1 MKHPRIEVKELKK
14 SFNETVILDQ
24 INFKVHPGE
33 SLVVIGASG
42 SGKSV
47 LTKCIV
53 GLLKPDNGDIFLDG
67 HRLDTNSSDGTPVAA
82 NSISYVFQNSALF
95 DSLTVIENISFGP
108 RFLNKQNEKDANE
121 IARESMI
128 KLDIHPKFWPLHP
141 KELSSSLRKIVAI
154 ARALAVK
161 PKIIIFDEP
170 STGLDIRASH
180 KLDSLIRDSVK
191 NENITAITIT
201 HDMNSALHIADSIA
215 MLHEGKLIWS
225 GEPSELK
232 KSNHAEVRRFI
243 KAFLTS
249 T

>member
-24 INFKVHPGE
+24 INFKVHQGE

-47 LTKCIV
+47 LTKCLV

-67 HRLDTNSSDGTPVAA
+67 HQLDTNSSDGTPVAA

-128 KLDIHPKFWPLHP
+128 KLDIHPKFWPMHP

-243 KAFLTS
+243 KPFLTS

>member
-1 MKHPRIEVKELKK
+1 MKNPQIEVRELKK
-14 SFNETVILDQ
+14 SFNETVVLDQ
-24 INFKVHPGE
+24 INFTVHRGE

-47 LTKCIV
+47 LAKCIV
-53 GLLKPDNGDIFLDG
+53 GLLKPDNGNIFLDG
-67 HRLDTNSSDGTPVAA
+67 RRLDTNSSDSTPVAA
-82 NSISYVFQNSALF
+82 SSISYVFQNSALF

-108 RFLNKQNEKDANE
+108 QFLNQQNEDDANK

-128 KLDIHPKFWPLHP
+128 KLDIHPKFWPMYP
-141 KELSSSLRKIVAI
+141 KELSSSSRKIVAI

-180 KLDSLIRDSVK
+180 KLDYLIRDSVK
-191 NENITAITIT
+191 NDNITAITIT
-201 HDMNSALHIADSIA
+201 HDIDSALHIADTIA

-225 GEPSELK
+225 GEASELK
-232 KSNHAEVRRFI
+232 KSNQAEVRRFI
-243 KAFLTS
+243 KPFLTS

>member
-1 MKHPRIEVKELKK
+1 MKYPRIEVRELKK
-14 SFNETVILDQ
+14 SFDETVILDH
-24 INFKVHPGE
+24 INFKVHVGE
-33 SLVVIGASG
+33 SLVIIGASG

-67 HRLDTNSSDGTPVAA
+67 HRLETNSSDGKPVAA
-82 NSISYVFQNSALF
+82 NLISYVFQNSALF

-108 RFLNKQNEKDANE
+108 QFLNKQNKRDANE

-128 KLDIHPKFWPLHP
+128 KLDIPPKFWSMYP
-141 KELSSSLRKIVAI
+141 KELSSSSRKIVAI

-170 STGLDIRASH
+170 STGLDIRASQ
-180 KLDSLIRDSVK
+180 KLDYLIRDSVK

-201 HDMNSALHIADSIA
+201 HDMNSALHIADSVA

-232 KSNHAEVRRFI
+232 RSNREEVRRFI
-243 KAFLTS
+243 KPFLTLR
-249 T
+249 

>member
-1 MKHPRIEVKELKK
+1 MKYPRIEVRELKK
-14 SFNETVILDQ
+14 SFDETVILDQ
-24 INFKVHPGE
+24 INFKVHLGE
-33 SLVVIGASG
+33 SLVIIGASG

-53 GLLKPDNGDIFLDG
+53 GLMKPDNGDIFLDG
-67 HRLDTNSSDGTPVAA
+67 HRLETNSSDNATVAA

-95 DSLTVIENISFGP
+95 DSLSVIQNISFGP
-108 RFLNKQNEKDANE
+108 QFLNKQNEKDANE
-121 IARESMI
+121 IARESMK
-128 KLDIHPKFWPLHP
+128 KLDIHPKFWPMYP
-141 KELSSSLRKIVAI
+141 KELSSSSRKIVAI

-180 KLDSLIRDSVK
+180 KLDYLIRESVK

-201 HDMNSALHIADSIA
+201 HDINSALHIADSIA

-225 GEPSELK
+225 GKPSELR

-243 KAFLTS
+243 KPSLSLT
-249 T
+249 

>member
-1 MKHPRIEVKELKK
+1 MKHPRIEVRELKK
-14 SFNETVILDQ
+14 SFDETVILDH
-24 INFKVHPGE
+24 INFKVHLGE
-33 SLVVIGASG
+33 SLVIIGASG

-67 HRLDTNSSDGTPVAA
+67 HRLETNSSDGKPVAA
-82 NSISYVFQNSALF
+82 NLISYVFQNSALF

-108 RFLNKQNEKDANE
+108 QFLKKQNKRDANE

-128 KLDIHPKFWPLHP
+128 KLDIPSKFWTMYP
-141 KELSSSLRKIVAI
+141 KELSSSSRKIVAI

-161 PKIIIFDEP
+161 PKIVIFDEP
-170 STGLDIRASH
+170 STGLDIRASR
-180 KLDSLIRDSVK
+180 KLDYLIRDSVK

-201 HDMNSALHIADSIA
+201 HDMNSALHIADSVA

-232 KSNHAEVRRFI
+232 RSNREEVRRFI
-243 KAFLTS
+243 KPFLTS
-249 T
+249 R

>member
-24 INFKVHPGE
+24 INFKVHQGE

-108 RFLNKQNEKDANE
+108 QFLNKQKEKDANE
-121 IARESMI
+121 IAKEIMI
-128 KLDIHPKFWPLHP
+128 KLGIQPKFWPMYP

-180 KLDSLIRDSVK
+180 KLDYLIRDSVK

-243 KAFLTS
+243 KPFLTS

>member
-1 MKHPRIEVKELKK
+1 MKHPRIEVKGLKK

-24 INFKVHPGE
+24 INFKVHQGE

-128 KLDIHPKFWPLHP
+128 KLDIHPKFWPMYP
-141 KELSSSLRKIVAI
+141 KELSSSSRKIVAI

-170 STGLDIRASH
+170 STGLDIRASQ
-180 KLDSLIRDSVK
+180 KLNYLIRDSVK

-232 KSNHAEVRRFI
+232 RSNREEVRRFI
-243 KAFLTS
+243 KPFLTS
-249 T
+249 G

>member
-1 MKHPRIEVKELKK
+1 MKHPRIEVKGLKK

-24 INFKVHPGE
+24 INFKVHQGE

-47 LTKCIV
+47 LAKCIV
-53 GLLKPDNGDIFLDG
+53 GLLKPDKGDIFLDG

-108 RFLNKQNEKDANE
+108 QFLNKQNEKDANE

-128 KLDIHPKFWPLHP
+128 KLDIHPKFWPMHP

-225 GEPSELK
+225 GESSELK

-243 KAFLTS
+243 KPFLTS

>member
-14 SFNETVILDQ
+14 SFNETVVLDQ
-24 INFKVHPGE
+24 INFKVHQGE

-108 RFLNKQNEKDANE
+108 QFLNKQNEKDAND
-121 IARESMI
+121 IAR
-128 KLDIHPKFWPLHP
+128 
-141 KELSSSLRKIVAI
+141 
-154 ARALAVK
+154 
-161 PKIIIFDEP
+161 
-170 STGLDIRASH
+170 
-180 KLDSLIRDSVK
+180 
-191 NENITAITIT
+191 
-201 HDMNSALHIADSIA
+201 
-215 MLHEGKLIWS
+215 
-225 GEPSELK
+225 
-232 KSNHAEVRRFI
+232 
-243 KAFLTS
+243 
-249 T
+249 

>member
-1 MKHPRIEVKELKK
+1 MRIEVRELKK
-14 SFNETVILDQ
+14 SFDETVILDH
-24 INFKVHPGE
+24 ISFKVNLGE
-33 SLVVIGASG
+33 SLVIIGASG

-67 HRLDTNSSDGTPVAA
+67 HRIGESSSDSTPLAA

-108 RFLNKQNEKDANE
+108 QFLNKQNEKDANE
-121 IARESMI
+121 IAREIMI
-128 KLDIHPKFWPLHP
+128 KLGIQPKFWPMYP
-141 KELSSSLRKIVAI
+141 KQLSSSSRKIVAI

-180 KLDSLIRDSVK
+180 KLDLSLI
-191 NENITAITIT
+191 
-201 HDMNSALHIADSIA
+201 HI
-215 MLHEGKLIWS
+215 
-225 GEPSELK
+225 
-232 KSNHAEVRRFI
+232 
-243 KAFLTS
+243 
-249 T
+249 

>member
-1 MKHPRIEVKELKK
+1 MKHPRIEVRELTK
-14 SFNETVILDQ
+14 SFDETVILDH
-24 INFKVHPGE
+24 ISFKVNLGE
-33 SLVVIGASG
+33 SLVIIGASG

-67 HRLDTNSSDGTPVAA
+67 HRMGESSSDSKPLAA

-108 RFLNKQNEKDANE
+108 QFLNKQNEKDANE
-121 IARESMI
+121 IAREIMI
-128 KLDIHPKFWPLHP
+128 KLGIQPKFWPMYP
-141 KELSSSLRKIVAI
+141 KQLSSSSRKIVAI

-170 STGLDIRASH
+170 STGLDTRASH
-180 KLDSLIRDSVK
+180 KLDHLIRDSVK
-191 NENITAITIT
+191 NNNITAITIT
-201 HDMNSALHIADSIA
+201 HDMNSALQIADTIA
-215 MLHEGKLIWS
+215 MLQGGKLIWS
-225 GEPSELK
+225 GKSSELK
-232 KSNHAEVRRFI
+232 KSNHAEVKHFI
-243 KAFLTS
+243 KPFATS

>member
-1 MKHPRIEVKELKK
+1 MKHPRIEVKGLKK

-24 INFKVHPGE
+24 INFKVHQGE

-108 RFLNKQNEKDANE
+108 QFLNKQNEKDAND
-121 IARESMI
+121 IARESLI
-128 KLDIHPKFWPLHP
+128 KLDIHPKFWPMHP

-180 KLDSLIRDSVK
+180 KLDYLIRDSVK

-225 GEPSELK
+225 GGPSDLK
-232 KSNHAEVRRFI
+232 RSNREEVRRFI
-243 KAFLTS
+243 KPFLTS
-249 T
+249 G

>member
-1 MKHPRIEVKELKK
+1 MKNPQIEVRELKK
-14 SFNETVILDQ
+14 SFNETVVLDQ
-24 INFKVHPGE
+24 INFTVHRGE

-47 LTKCIV
+47 LAKCIV
-53 GLLKPDNGDIFLDG
+53 GLLKPDNGNIFLDG
-67 HRLDTNSSDGTPVAA
+67 RRLDTNSSDSTPVAA
-82 NSISYVFQNSALF
+82 SSISYVFQNSALF

-128 KLDIHPKFWPLHP
+128 KLDIHPKFWPMYP
-141 KELSSSLRKIVAI
+141 KELSSSSRKIVAI

-170 STGLDIRASH
+170 STGLDIRASQ
-180 KLDSLIRDSVK
+180 KLNYLIRDSVK

-225 GEPSELK
+225 GGPSDLK
-232 KSNHAEVRRFI
+232 RSNREEVRRFI
-243 KAFLTS
+243 KPFLTS
-249 T
+249 G

>member
-1 MKHPRIEVKELKK
+1 MKHPRIEVKGLKK

-24 INFKVHPGE
+24 INFKVHQGE

-180 KLDSLIRDSVK
+180 KLDYLIRDSVK
-191 NENITAITIT
+191 NENITALTIT
-201 HDMNSALHIADSIA
+201 HDMNSALHIADTIA

-243 KAFLTS
+243 KPFLTS